1 MITRMSIKQTLDR
14 FFPPFSEHRR
24 EKPRDMQYIAP
35 DKPDLYTTLTLCATH
50 TLSALMLVVYTVII
64 GTGIGLSDGELR
76 GFVALEIVIMGIATL
91 LQSQTTRFSS
101 GHLIVH
107 SPSVISMGAFITAA
121 TQFGMGAAAGGLI
134 VAAITVILL
143 SRYLPRLQTL
153 FPPEVA
159 GVLLVLLGLS
169 LVEVGVK
176 RFTGLDSGHVELSA
190 VASACTTL
198 LVIVMI
204 SIWGGK
210 RLRVFAVVGGTCAGL
225 GVAVLTGTFGAR
237 EMAIVANQP
246 LFAFPLHDYKPPMPT
261 LVLGAVLPLL
271 LIQIIAALNGFG
283 TGVAIDKLNDAKWR
297 RADLPMISRLISGIG
312 LGVLVNGVTGT
323 APLGTS
329 SANLGLVALTGVAAR
344 RVGMVAAL
352 LLILAAFFP
361 QISTFIIQIP
371 LPVVGAIIVYTAGY
385 MLVIG
390 MELILSRML
399 NSRRTFMVG
408 LSITVGASLMLMPEL
423 GSNAPP
429 DLRPILTSPLTMGGL
444 AAIGLNLL
452 FRIGISESAS
462 IELSGTHAASEATH
476 FLEDRGADWGARKDV
491 ISRAG
496 AAVGEALEAL
506 QSNQMSKGP
515 ITLHASFDEFKL
527 VLMLEYEGDAFSLEK
542 QKMDLSALL
551 TEDGDAA
558 LDDAMAKMSSH
569 LIRNLADKVSSTEQ
583 AGFARLN
590 MQFNH

>member
-1 MITRMSIKQTLDR
+1 MLNMA
-14 FFPPFSEHRR
+14 FPPFSEHHR
-24 EKPRDMQYIAP
+24 EKPRDMEYIAP
-35 DKPDLYTTLTLCATH
+35 DRPDLYTMFTLGATH

-64 GTGIGLSDGELR
+64 GTEIGLSDSELR
-76 GFVALEIVIMGIATL
+76 GFVSLEIIVMGFATL
-91 LQSQTTRFSS
+91 LQNQTTRFSS

-107 SPSVISMGAFITAA
+107 SPSVVSMGAFITAA
-121 TQFGMGAAAGGLI
+121 TQFGLGAAAGGLI
-134 VAAITVILL
+134 VAAITMILL
-143 SRYLPRLQTL
+143 ARFLPRMQAL

-159 GVLLVLLGLS
+159 GVLLVLLGLT

-176 RFTGLDSGHVELSA
+176 RFTALENGHVELSA
-190 VASACTTL
+190 VASAFTTL
-198 LVIVMI
+198 VVIVFI
-204 SIWGGK
+204 SVWAGK

-225 GVAVLTGTFGAR
+225 AVAVLTGDFGAR

-246 LFAFPLHDYKPPMPT
+246 LFAFPLNDYKPPMPT
-261 LVLGAVLPLL
+261 LVLGAAIPLI

-283 TGVAIDKLNDAKWR
+283 AGVAIDKLNDAKWR
-297 RADLPMISRLISGIG
+297 RADLPMISRLISGLG
-312 LGVLVNGVTGT
+312 LSVMLNGFTGT
-323 APLGTS
+323 APIAPS

-361 QISTFIIQIP
+361 QISSFIIQIP

-423 GSNAPP
+423 GSEVPP
-429 DLRPILTSPLTMGGL
+429 DLRPVLTSPLTMGGL
-444 AAIGLNLL
+444 FAIGLNLL

-462 IELSGTHAASEATH
+462 IELSGIHAASEATR
-476 FLEDRGADWGARKDV
+476 FLEDHGADWGARKDV
-491 ISRAG
+491 MTRAG
-496 AAVGEALEAL
+496 GAVGEALEGL
-506 QSNQMSKGP
+506 QGNDMLQGP
-515 ITLHASFDEFKL
+515 VTLRASFDEFKL
-527 VLMLEYEGDAFSLEK
+527 DLTLEYEGQAFSLER
-542 QKMDLSALL
+542 QKIDLAALL
-551 TEDGDAA
+551 AGGDDAA
-558 LDDAMAKMSSH
+558 LDETMAKMSSH
-569 LIRNLADKVSSTEQ
+569 LVRNLADQVSSHEQ
-583 AGFARLN
+583 AGFAKLH